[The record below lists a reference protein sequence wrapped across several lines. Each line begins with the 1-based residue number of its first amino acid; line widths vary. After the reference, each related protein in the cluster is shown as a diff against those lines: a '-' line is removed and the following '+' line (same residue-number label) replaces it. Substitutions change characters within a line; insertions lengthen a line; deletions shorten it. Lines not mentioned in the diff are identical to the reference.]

1 MSIVTLAR
9 TEVRIARRSRSFFAI
24 VSALVVASLVIVSM
38 MSSDGFANTYFQN
51 YRTMTGVAI
60 LALNLASPSWIVFS
74 FVFLVPLLGLLFG
87 SSTIVDDRRAGRI
100 RTALSTPCARREVL
114 LGKLLGR
121 FLVFAFAVVVALA
134 VAAVAAYVRFGI
146 VPNAAYLRFVAMT
159 IIYGWLFVTLGVC
172 LSTLFETKRRTV
184 VATVAMYVLCTPFG
198 WNVLVSSLPLPSL
211 GLRAIEPTTAYAI
224 LVAGSFDDLEATLR
238 VTTALGS
245 DGGRSSEVFRIWST
259 VSEQVPIYLSSWGA
273 ALILVGWMLL
283 ATALA
288 SLAFSRT
295 ELNP

>member
-9 TEVRIARRSRSFFAI
+9 TEARIARRSRSFVAI
-24 VSALVVASLVIVSM
+24 VGALVVASLVIVSL
-38 MSSDGFANTYFQN
+38 MSLDGFANTYFHN
-51 YRTMTGVAI
+51 YRTMGGVSI

-87 SSTIVDDRRAGRI
+87 SSTIVDDRRSGRL
-100 RTALSTPCARREVL
+100 RTSLSTPCSRRELL

-121 FLVFAFAVVVALA
+121 LLVFAVAVVVALA
-134 VAAVAAYVRFGI
+134 VAAAAASVRFGI
-146 VPNAAYLRFVAMT
+146 VPNAGYLGFVGAT
-159 IIYGWLFVTLGVC
+159 ILYGWLFVTLGVC

-184 VATVAMYVLCTPFG
+184 IATVITYVLCTPFG
-198 WNVLVSSLPLPSL
+198 WYVLVSSLPLPSL
-211 GLRAIEPTTAYAI
+211 QLQAIEPTTAYAI
-224 LVAGSFDDLEATLR
+224 LVAGGFDDLEATVR

-245 DGGRSSEVFRIWST
+245 DGGGSSATFRIWST
-259 VSEQVPIYLSSWGA
+259 VSEQVPIYLRSSGA
-273 ALILVGWMLL
+273 ALILVGWILL

-288 SLAFSRT
+288 ALAFSRS